1 MPKLTI
7 ISPSGESKTFNVAA
21 GTTVMQVG
29 RDEMMGIEGTC
40 GGCLSCAT
48 CHVVVDPKWFQ
59 LTGEMS
65 EDENV
70 MLELAAERS
79 ATSRL
84 GCQIKMSDGLDG
96 LIVRVPAEP

>member
-7 ISPSGESKTFNVAA
+7 ISPSGESKTFEVESGN
-21 GTTVMQVG
+21 TVMQVG

-40 GGCLSCAT
+40 GGCISCAT
-48 CHVVVDPKWFQ
+48 CHVVVDPNWFR
-59 LTGEMS
+59 LVGEMS
-65 EDENV
+65 EDENM

-84 GCQIKMSDGLDG
+84 GCQIKMSDELDG
-96 LIVRVPAEP
+96 LVVRVPAES